1 MRRVIEVTSEAGTTI
16 AVTVGRAQ
24 WWEFATPESAERWA
38 RLTSDEQQELR
49 LKIAAAREED

>member
-16 AVTVGRAQ
+16 AVTVG
-24 WWEFATPESAERWA
+24 EFATPESAERWA